1 MGFIMRVAIYLRVS
15 TTEQAKEGYSLGA
28 QLERLRNYCRARE
41 WEIVKEFVDDGH
53 SGRSIKRPAYQKM
66 MLEKDEW
73 DMILVVKMDRIHRNS
88 KNFMEMMDN
97 LRKWGKE
104 FSSMQESLD
113 TSTAMGRFVV
123 DIIQRIAQ
131 LESEQ
136 IGERVYIGM
145 RQKAS
150 TEGGIL
156 GFAHPYGY
164 DYKDGK
170 LIVNQEEAE
179 GVRYI
184 FECYIEGLSTK
195 DIAYKLDKAGY
206 PTKRNGCWSAR
217 TVSKILRNPVYC
229 GYLKWENELYL
240 NDHEKIIDIKI
251 FKEVQEM
258 IYKNTRN
265 TKLKRKPRLL
275 PEPVEEEGTRTVIE
289 EQNRSITDGEHHDNE
304 GAAIE
309 T

>member
-1 MGFIMRVAIYLRVS
+1 MRVAIYLRVS

-28 QLERLRNYCRARE
+28 QLERLRNYCKARE
-41 WEIVKEFVDDGH
+41 WEVSKEYIDDGH

-66 MLEKDEW
+66 MDEKDEW

-136 IGERVYIGM
+136 IGERVYVGM
-145 RQKAS
+145 KQKAQ

-164 DYKDGK
+164 DYVKGELRINDYEAKVVK
-170 LIVNQEEAE
+170 LIFQMYLGGKGSSVIAEE
-179 GVRYI
+179 
-184 FECYIEGLSTK
+184 
-195 DIAYKLDKAGY
+195 LDSYDLK
-206 PTKRNGCWSAR
+206 TKRGGVWSAR
-217 TVSKILRNPVYC
+217 TIGKILKNPVYC
-229 GYLKWENELYL
+229 GYLKWEE
-240 NDHEKIIDIKI
+240 EI
-251 FKEVQEM
+251 FKGTHESLITVEEYNEVQRM
-258 IYKNTRN
+258 ILKNTKN
-265 TKLKRKPRLL
+265 SK
-275 PEPVEEEGTRTVIE
+275 
-289 EQNRSITDGEHHDNE
+289 
-304 GAAIE
+304 
-309 T
+309 

>member
-1 MGFIMRVAIYLRVS
+1 MGFLVRVAIYLRVS

-28 QLERLRNYCRARE
+28 QLERLRNYCKARE
-41 WEIVKEFVDDGH
+41 WEVANEYVDDGH
-53 SGRSIKRPAYQKM
+53 SGRSTRRPAYQQM
-66 MLEKDEW
+66 MAEKDEW

-104 FSSMQESLD
+104 FTSMQESLD

-136 IGERVYIGM
+136 IGERVYVGM

-164 DYKDGK
+164 DYENGE
-170 LIVNQEEAE
+170 LRINESEAE
-179 GVRYI
+179 AVRLI
-184 FECYIEGLSTK
+184 FSLCLEGKGSPA
-195 DIAYKLDKAGY
+195 IADELDKMGY
-206 PTKRNGCWSAR
+206 KTKRNGTWSAR
-217 TVSKILRNPVYC
+217 TVGKILKNPIYC
-229 GYLKWENELYL
+229 GYMRWEDIIYKGSHEALITAEEYNEVQMKIRQRTKNPKLRKKPLKIE
-240 NDHEKIIDIKI
+240 IDIVD
-251 FKEVQEM
+251 E
-258 IYKNTRN
+258 
-265 TKLKRKPRLL
+265 
-275 PEPVEEEGTRTVIE
+275 VEEGVLNAE
-289 EQNRSITDGEHHDNE
+289 SK
-304 GAAIE
+304 AAEIA
-309 T
+309 

>member
-1 MGFIMRVAIYLRVS
+1 MKVAIYLRVS

-28 QLERLRNYCRARE
+28 QLERLRNYCRARD
-41 WEIVKEFVDDGH
+41 WEVTKEYVDDGH
-53 SGRSIKRPAYQKM
+53 SGRSIKRPAYQRM
-66 MLEKDEW
+66 MFEKDEW

-145 RQKAS
+145 KQKAS

-164 DYKDGK
+164 DYVDGK
-170 LIVNQEEAE
+170 LIVNEREAE
-179 GVRYI
+179 GVRFI
-184 FECYIEGLSTK
+184 FECYIEGLSTT
-195 DIAYKLDKAGY
+195 DIAYELDKAGY
-206 PTKRNGCWSAR
+206 PTKHDGCWSAR
-217 TVSKILRNPVYC
+217 TVGKILKNPVYC
-229 GYLKWENELYL
+229 GYLEWENEVYRY
-240 NDHEKIIDIKI
+240 NHERIIEIKI
-251 FKEVQEM
+251 FNEVQEM
-258 IYKNTRN
+258 IYNNTRN
-265 TKLKRKPRLL
+265 KKLKRKPRKLRIPKEELL
-275 PEPVEEEGTRTVIE
+275 PEITVEEEEIE
-289 EQNRSITDGEHHDNE
+289 IQEEEFSDDEYK
-304 GAAIE
+304 AVPA
-309 T
+309 

>member
-1 MGFIMRVAIYLRVS
+1 MGFFLKVAIYLRVS

-28 QLERLRNYCRARE
+28 QLERLRSFCKARE
-41 WEIVKEFVDDGH
+41 WEVSKEYIDDGH

-66 MLEKDEW
+66 MEEKDEW

-136 IGERVYIGM
+136 IGERVYVGM
-145 RQKAS
+145 KQKAT

-164 DYKDGK
+164 DHIDGDLRVNDYEAHIVKEIFK
-170 LIVNQEEAE
+170 LYMDGNGSPSIAEE
-179 GVRYI
+179 
-184 FECYIEGLSTK
+184 
-195 DIAYKLDKAGY
+195 LDKQEY
-206 PTKRNGCWSAR
+206 KTKRGGVWSAR
-217 TVSKILRNPVYC
+217 TVGKILKNPVYC
-229 GYLKWENELYL
+229 GYMKWEENIYKGTH
-240 NDHEKIIDIKI
+240 DSIISVEDYN
-251 FKEVQEM
+251 EVQRM
-258 IYKNTRN
+258 ISRKTKNS
-265 TKLKRKPRLL
+265 KLRKKILAIKVE
-275 PEPVEEEGTRTVIE
+275 PEEVPIEGVDERE
-289 EQNRSITDGEHHDNE
+289 KAE
-304 GAAIE
+304 GLA
-309 T
+309 

>member
-1 MGFIMRVAIYLRVS
+1 MKVAIYLRVS

-41 WEIVKEFVDDGH
+41 WDIVKEYVDDGH

-66 MLEKDEW
+66 MSEKDEW

-145 RQKAS
+145 KQKAS

-164 DYKDGK
+164 DYKNGK

-179 GVRYI
+179 GVKYI
-184 FECYIEGLSTK
+184 FERYIEGSSTK
-195 DIAYKLDKAGY
+195 DIAYKLDKARF
-206 PTKRNGCWSAR
+206 PTKHNGCWSAR
-217 TVSKILRNPVYC
+217 TVGKILRNPVYC
-229 GYLKWENELYL
+229 GYLEWENELYL
-240 NDHEKIIDIKI
+240 NDHEKIIDIRMFNKAQ
-251 FKEVQEM
+251 KM
-258 IYKNTRN
+258 IYNNTRN
-265 TKLKRKPRLL
+265 KKLRHKPRLL
-275 PEPVEEEGTRTVIE
+275 PEHTEDEMIETIIE
-289 EQNRSITDGEHHDNE
+289 EQDRLITEGEHHDSK
-304 GAAIE
+304 GATVE
-309 T
+309 SG

>member
-1 MGFIMRVAIYLRVS
+1 MGFVLKVAIYLRVS

-41 WEIVKEFVDDGH
+41 WGVAKEYIDDGH
-53 SGRSIKRPAYQKM
+53 SGRSIRRPAYQKM
-66 MLEKDEW
+66 MVEKDEW

-145 RQKAS
+145 KQKAT

-164 DYKDGK
+164 DFVKGNLIMNEKEAEAVK
-170 LIVNQEEAE
+170 LIFHL
-179 GVRYI
+179 Y
-184 FECYIEGLSTK
+184 LSGKSTSK
-195 DIAYKLDKAGY
+195 IANELAKREY
-206 PTKRNGCWSAR
+206 PTKKNGCWSAR
-217 TVSKILRNPVYC
+217 TIGKILKNPIYC
-229 GYLKWENELYL
+229 GFMEWEEVVYPGS
-240 NDHEKIIDIKI
+240 HEKII
-251 FKEVQEM
+251 EVEDFNEAQ
-258 IYKNTRN
+258 ILLSNNTRN
-265 TKLKRKPRLL
+265 SKLKSKPRLI
-275 PEPVEEEGTRTVIE
+275 EAETYQEVEED
-289 EQNRSITDGEHHDNE
+289 EQSIS
-304 GAAIE
+304 AAE
-309 T
+309 V

>member
-1 MGFIMRVAIYLRVS
+1 MKVAIYLRVS

-28 QLERLRNYCRARE
+28 QLERLRNFCKARE
-41 WEIVKEFVDDGH
+41 WEVSKEYIDDGH
-53 SGRSIKRPAYQKM
+53 SGRSIKRPAYKRM
-66 MLEKDEW
+66 MEEKDDW

-136 IGERVYIGM
+136 IGERVYVGM
-145 RQKAS
+145 KQKAS

-164 DYKDGK
+164 DYFDGE
-170 LIVNQEEAE
+170 LIINDDEAKV
-179 GVRYI
+179 VRLI
-184 FECYIEGLSTK
+184 FDLYLRGNGTPK
-195 DIAYKLDKAGY
+195 IAEKLDEQNCK
-206 PTKRNGCWSAR
+206 TKRDGTWSAR
-217 TVSKILRNPVYC
+217 TIGKILKNPIYC
-229 GYLKWENELYL
+229 GYMKWEEVIYKGT
-240 NDHEKIIDIKI
+240 HEPLISVEDYN
-251 FKEVQEM
+251 EVQR
-258 IYKNTRN
+258 IILKNTKN
-265 TKLKRKPRLL
+265 SKLKRKILAIKVE
-275 PEPVEEEGTRTVIE
+275 PEEVFSEGE
-289 EQNRSITDGEHHDNE
+289 DE
-304 GAAIE
+304 GQKAEGVA
-309 T
+309 

>member
-1 MGFIMRVAIYLRVS
+1 MGCAVRVAVYLRVS

-28 QLERLRNYCRARE
+28 QLERLRNYCNARE
-41 WEIVKEFVDDGH
+41 WEVVKEYVDDGY
-53 SGRSIKRPAYQKM
+53 SGRSIKRPAFKKM
-66 MLEKDEW
+66 MAEKDDW

-88 KNFMEMMDN
+88 KNFMEMMDD

-136 IGERVYIGM
+136 IGERVYVGM

-164 DYKDGK
+164 DYTDGELRINKDEARVVRHMFFRYLSGWGTSR
-170 LIVNQEEAE
+170 IAEELDCE
-179 GVRYI
+179 G
-184 FECYIEGLSTK
+184 F
-195 DIAYKLDKAGY
+195 

-217 TVSKILRNPVYC
+217 TVGKILKNPIYC
-229 GYLKWENELYL
+229 GFLEWEDILFRGSH
-240 NDHEKIIDIKI
+240 DSIISIDDFNK
-251 FKEVQEM
+251 VQKM
-258 IYKNTRN
+258 IAQRTKNP
-265 TKLKRKPRLL
+265 KLMRKPRLIIVQEKDDESL
-275 PEPVEEEGTRTVIE
+275 ITQDTEEVVIIAEKEPA
-289 EQNRSITDGEHHDNE
+289 RS
-304 GAAIE
+304 
-309 T
+309 

>member
-1 MGFIMRVAIYLRVS
+1 MKVAIYLRVS

-28 QLERLRNYCRARE
+28 QLERLRNYCKARE
-41 WEIVKEFVDDGH
+41 WDVAKEYIDDGH

-66 MLEKDEW
+66 MAEKDEW

-97 LRKWGKE
+97 LRKWEKE

-136 IGERVYIGM
+136 IGERVYVGM
-145 RQKAS
+145 KQKAS

-164 DYKDGK
+164 DYVDGELRIK
-170 LIVNQEEAE
+170 KEEAE
-179 GVRYI
+179 AVKLI
-184 FECYIEGLSTK
+184 FELYLQGNGTTS
-195 DIAYKLDKAGY
+195 IAEELDRLEYK
-206 PTKRNGCWSAR
+206 TKRGGIWSAR
-217 TVSKILRNPVYC
+217 TIGKILKNPIYC
-229 GYLKWENELYL
+229 GYMKWEKEIYKGTHEAIISPKDY
-240 NDHEKIIDIKI
+240 NDVQNKI
-251 FKEVQEM
+251 FE
-258 IYKNTRN
+258 N
-265 TKLKRKPRLL
+265 TKNYKLKKKIQVLKVDSEDFL
-275 PEPVEEEGTRTVIE
+275 
-289 EQNRSITDGEHHDNE
+289 NE
-304 GAAIE
+304 GVDEGQKAEGLA
-309 T
+309 

>member
-1 MGFIMRVAIYLRVS
+1 MGFLVRVAIYLRVS

-28 QLERLRNYCRARE
+28 QLERLRNFCRARE
-41 WEIVKEFVDDGH
+41 WEVAREYIDDGH

-66 MLEKDEW
+66 MEEKDGW

-88 KNFMEMMDN
+88 KNFMEMMDD

-136 IGERVYIGM
+136 IGERVYVGM
-145 RQKAS
+145 KQKAS

-164 DYKDGK
+164 DYENGELK
-170 LIVNQEEAE
+170 INSQEAE
-179 GVRYI
+179 GVKLM
-184 FECYIEGLSTK
+184 FELYLVENSTE
-195 DIAYKLDKAGY
+195 DIAVELEKRGF
-206 PTKRNGCWSAR
+206 PSKRNGVWSAR
-217 TVSKILRNPVYC
+217 TVGKILKNPVYC
-229 GYLKWENELYL
+229 GYLEWEEHVYKGN
-240 NDHEKIIDIKI
+240 HEKIIEIKV
-251 FKEVQEM
+251 FNEVQEL
-258 IYKNTRN
+258 IFKNTRN
-265 TKLKRKPRLL
+265 KKLKRKPLKL
-275 PEPVEEEGTRTVIE
+275 PEAPKEEGITGADSKEDNQVIE
-289 EQNRSITDGEHHDNE
+289 GASHDRE
-304 GAAIE
+304 REAVC

>member
-1 MGFIMRVAIYLRVS
+1 MRVAIYLRVS

-28 QLERLRNYCRARE
+28 QLERLRNYCKARD
-41 WEIVKEFVDDGH
+41 WEVTKEYVDDGH
-53 SGRSIKRPAYQKM
+53 SGRSIKRPAYQRM
-66 MLEKDEW
+66 MVEKDEW

-145 RQKAS
+145 KQKAS

-164 DYKDGK
+164 DYVDGK
-170 LIVNQEEAE
+170 LIKNEREAE
-179 GVRYI
+179 GVRFI
-184 FECYIEGLSTK
+184 FEYYIEGYSTT
-195 DIAYKLDKAGY
+195 DIAYELDKAGY

-217 TVSKILRNPVYC
+217 TVGKILKNPVYC
-229 GYLKWENELYL
+229 GYLEWENDVYI
-240 NDHEKIIDIKI
+240 NNHEGIIEIKI
-251 FKEVQEM
+251 FNEVQEM
-258 IYKNTRN
+258 IYNNTRN
-265 TKLKRKPRLL
+265 KKLKRKPRKLRIPKEEL
-275 PEPVEEEGTRTVIE
+275 IPEITIEEE
-289 EQNRSITDGEHHDNE
+289 Q
-304 GAAIE
+304 IE
-309 T
+309 TQEEEYSEEESKAIPA

>member
-1 MGFIMRVAIYLRVS
+1 MGCILRVAVYLRVS

-28 QLERLRNYCRARE
+28 QLERLRNYCSARE
-41 WEIVKEFVDDGH
+41 WTVAHEYVDDGY
-53 SGRSIKRPAYQKM
+53 SGRSIKRPAYKRM
-66 MLEKDEW
+66 MEEKDDW
-73 DMILVVKMDRIHRNS
+73 DMILVMKMDRIHRNS
-88 KNFMEMMDN
+88 KNFMEMMEG

-164 DYKDGK
+164 DYVDGGLKVDEKEAEAVKLMFSLYQDGK
-170 LIVNQEEAE
+170 STT
-179 GVRYI
+179 YI
-184 FECYIEGLSTK
+184 AVE
-195 DIAYKLDKAGY
+195 LDKKEY
-206 PTKRNGCWSAR
+206 PTKRGGCWSAR
-217 TVSKILRNPVYC
+217 TVGKILKNPVYC
-229 GYLKWENELYL
+229 GYMEWEDIVFKGDHDAIIPVDQF
-240 NDHEKIIDIKI
+240 NDVQNKIHT
-251 FKEVQEM
+251 
-258 IYKNTRN
+258 NTRN
-265 TKLKRKPRLL
+265 SKLKREPRLL
-275 PEPVEEEGTRTVIE
+275 EDIPGVEHIKATGEEAGNVAFAEI
-289 EQNRSITDGEHHDNE
+289 GF
-304 GAAIE
+304 
-309 T
+309 

>member
-1 MGFIMRVAIYLRVS
+1 MGCAVKVAVYLRVS
-15 TTEQAKEGYSLGA
+15 TTEQAKEGYSLSA

-41 WEIVKEFVDDGH
+41 WEVAREYVDDGY
-53 SGRSIKRPAYQKM
+53 SGRSIKRPAYKRM
-66 MLEKDEW
+66 MEEKDEW
-73 DMILVVKMDRIHRNS
+73 DMILVMKMDRIHRNS

-145 RQKAS
+145 KQKAS

-164 DYKDGK
+164 DYIKGE
-170 LIVNQEEAE
+170 LRINEREAE
-179 GVRYI
+179 AVKFMFNLYI
-184 FECYIEGLSTK
+184 YGKSTR
-195 DIAYKLDKAGY
+195 DIAEELDGSGY

-217 TVSKILRNPVYC
+217 TVGKILKNPVYC
-229 GYLKWENELYL
+229 GYLEWEDFVFKGE
-240 NDHEKIIDIKI
+240 HESIISIDD
-251 FKEVQEM
+251 FNLVQETLF
-258 IYKNTRN
+258 KRTRN
-265 TKLKRKPRLL
+265 SKLKRKPRLIEL
-275 PEPVEEEGTRTVIE
+275 PADEKEPANIESIKESGEDDQKAAVETC
-289 EQNRSITDGEHHDNE
+289 
-304 GAAIE
+304 
-309 T
+309 

>member
-1 MGFIMRVAIYLRVS
+1 MGFLVKVAIYLRVS
-15 TTEQAKEGYSLGA
+15 TTEQAKEGYSLQA
-28 QLERLRNYCRARE
+28 QLERLRSFCKARE
-41 WEIVKEFVDDGH
+41 WEVAKEYIDDGH
-53 SGRSIKRPAYQKM
+53 SGRSIKRPAYKTM
-66 MLEKDEW
+66 MEDKDEW

-136 IGERVYIGM
+136 IGERVYVGM
-145 RQKAS
+145 KQKAA

-164 DYKDGK
+164 DYEDGK
-170 LIVNQEEAE
+170 LIVNPEEAE
-179 GVRYI
+179 VVKLI
-184 FECYIEGLSTK
+184 FRLYLDDHSSS
-195 DIAYKLDKAGY
+195 DIAYELDNVGY
-206 PTKRNGCWSAR
+206 KTKRNGCWSAR
-217 TVSKILRNPVYC
+217 TIGKILKNPVYC
-229 GYLKWENELYL
+229 GYLRWEDEEYHNG
-240 NDHEKIIDIKI
+240 HERIISVDDYNI
-251 FKEVQEM
+251 VQEM

-265 TKLKRKPRLL
+265 RKLKRKPRLL
-275 PEPVEEEGTRTVIE
+275 PVRNESSIDHITEEASV
-289 EQNRSITDGEHHDNE
+289 NGESPE
-304 GAAIE
+304 VPA
-309 T
+309 